1 MQEKNIKKMTEM
13 ADTTVNDVPTLNI
26 LLCCLLY
33 KMEKP
38 IEVEQLYDIVISTD
52 MINFFD
58 YQDSIE
64 YLTTN
69 GLISVKENSSGQ
81 KCYYLEPKGKECA
94 TQLKNYAPKT
104 MRDNLLLSARKYISR
119 RKNEQEVKIEY
130 IPAEK
135 GCYIQVSCLGKE
147 FDFMEL
153 KLYAPDMTQA
163 KLLGEKIMLNPAR
176 FYSRIIEFALSN
188 EEPKYDLTDN

>member
-33 KMEKP
+33 KIEKP
-38 IEVEQLYDIVISTD
+38 IEVEHLYDIVISTD

-69 GLISVKENSSGQ
+69 GLISIRENSSGQ
-81 KCYYLEPKGKECA
+81 KCYFLEPKGKECA
-94 TQLKNYAPKT
+94 AQLKNYAPKT
-104 MRDNLLLSARKYISR
+104 MRDNLLLSARKYITRS
-119 RKNEQEVKIEY
+119 KNEQEVKIEY
-130 IPAEK
+130 IPTEN
-135 GCYIQVSCLGKE
+135 GCYIQVSCLGRE